1 MLLIKLHSSPSL
13 SSDGAYRPINVM
25 RHLRVPNRDVE
36 RTITL
41 LRERDWL
48 ASGMRV
54 FSHDDAE
61 FRLVPIDPGSPIA
74 LPKPLDKYE
83 IEVHEGL
90 PDTRT
95 DSDWWNHLTDLLGA
109 EVIEAHGEA
118 WPSSHE
124 FISDMMIVRI
134 EDDLEKYSAQIA
146 EAKLQSHPHIRLIL
160 NDEGVQGELRI
171 RKLTP
176 IGARVDEAI
185 VTETIPDSISSTRV
199 LVRESG
205 KSIACDPNKAYF
217 STKLQSERLETLAL
231 ARELRELLGRPLRV
245 CDPFC
250 GVGPSLAVLLSEPDL
265 VSEVLASDLNPDAVE
280 LLMDN
285 LRRWDGRKYPVEPA
299 PISRIFDDRI
309 IGVGDAMEL
318 QANPEFRGRWDLLI
332 VNLPHRTLDILKFL
346 VPLLDRKSPSMVRGR
361 VIVSENRIDRAN
373 QSIRRDLPDSL
384 EGFPEPALRIK
395 RDYSSRLRLCSFQ
408 AWIAPQED

>member
-1 MLLIKLHSSPSL
+1 
-13 SSDGAYRPINVM
+13 M

-36 RTITL
+36 TILSL
-41 LRERDWL
+41 LREREWL

-54 FSHDDAE
+54 FSQDDEE
-61 FRLVPIDPGSPIA
+61 FRLIPIDPASPIA
-74 LPKPLDKYE
+74 LPAPFDKYE
-83 IEVHEGL
+83 IEVHDGH
-90 PDTRT
+90 PDNRI
-95 DSDWWNHLTDLLGA
+95 DSDWWIHLTNLLGVD
-109 EVIEAHGEA
+109 VISTHGEA

-134 EDDLEKYSAQIA
+134 EDELEKFSAQIA
-146 EAKLQSHPHIRLIL
+146 EAKLLSHPHIRLIL

-176 IGARVDEAI
+176 IGARVDDAI
-185 VTETIPDSISSTRV
+185 VTEAIPDSVSSTRV

-250 GVGPSLAVLLSEPDL
+250 GVGPSLAVLLSEPGL
-265 VSEVLASDLNPDAVE
+265 VSEVLASDLNPYAVE

-285 LRRWDGRKYPVEPA
+285 LRRWDDRRYPMEPA
-299 PISRIFDDRI
+299 PISRIFEDRI
-309 IGVGDAMEL
+309 IGVADAMQL
-318 QANPEFRGRWDLLI
+318 QTNPEFTGRWDLLI
-332 VNLPHRTLDILKFL
+332 VNLPHRTLDILHSL
-346 VPLLDRKSPSMVRGR
+346 VPLLDPETPSMVRGR
-361 VIVSENRIDRAN
+361 VIVPENEIEHAN
-373 QSIRRDLPDSL
+373 QSIIRDLPDSL
-384 EGFPEPALRIK
+384 EGFPDPTLRIK
-395 RDYSSRLRLCSFQ
+395 RDYSSKLRLCSFQ
-408 AWIAPQED
+408 AWIAPRED